1 MMKRTD
7 KTLSPLVQVSGAVYY
22 SKQVGRDKINNLVKM
37 VELTMPV
44 FRTLLNLPED
54 LMIRLATHRRYFGTY
69 HNSALTA
76 TISPL
81 LKYGKF
87 MQVLA
92 HELVHAEQYY
102 EGRLSMG
109 IYRGRYV
116 NVWKGVRY
124 EIVTPGVNYNHYR
137 TQPWEAEAYGREE
150 ELATEVNRIL
160 NERMFS
166 NS

>member
-1 MMKRTD
+1 MGSTD
-7 KTLSPLVQVSGAVYY
+7 KVLSPLVHVSGAVYY
-22 SKQVGRDKINNLVKM
+22 NKHIGKDKINNLVKM
-37 VELTMPV
+37 VELTLPV

-54 LMIRLATHRRYFGTY
+54 LFVRLATNRRYLGTY
-69 HNSALTA
+69 HNSQLKV
-76 TISPL
+76 TINPN

-87 MQVLA
+87 LQVLA

-102 EGRLSMG
+102 DGRLSMG

-116 NVWKGVRY
+116 NIWNKVRY
-124 EIVTPGVNYNHYR
+124 DIVNVGVNYDKYR
-137 TQPWEAEAYGREE
+137 NQPWEKEAYEREE
-150 ELATEVNRIL
+150 ALAQEVNRIL